1 MAGEPVS
8 RQVSEHE
15 VAITVGE
22 REFRIAA
29 ECPHRKGRLV
39 HAQVNP
45 RTLRLT
51 CPLHKS
57 VFDLATGC
65 RVAGPVSGDL
75 PVTEVAPGDGA
86 RGGGQG

>member
-1 MAGEPVS
+1 MTVAGEPTI
-8 RQVSEHE
+8 RQVSEQE
-15 VAITVGE
+15 VVITVGE

-29 ECPHRKGRLV
+29 ECPHRLGRLV
-39 HAQVNP
+39 HAHVNP
-45 RTLRLT
+45 RTLRVT

-75 PVTEVAPGDGA
+75 PVTEVVPEHRPGT
-86 RGGGQG
+86 